1 MTPSIRRCILAVVM
15 AGGSVP
21 VIEAVAQQAGAGSA
35 QQPASAQS
43 ASDQSKPAKS
53 APPKAAARKKAAE
66 KAPKADPAAA
76 QGQVEDGINALAQ
89 GRADAAVASLTSA
102 LSASSLPSTQT
113 ARALYYRGVAYRR
126 QAKPAQAISDL
137 TNALWIKGGLTEEQ
151 RQDALQQ
158 RSGAYREAG
167 LPDQGDP
174 GNQRAVAGVKAG
186 SQSAPFATVAPPA
199 PNGSSTTLTAGGG
212 GFFGSLFGGS
222 APPPPTQSEPRSLPG
237 APVTTASVAP
247 RVAPTQPNPAT
258 RPSVATTATG
268 SVSQADKPATRLV
281 PVMTGSSLPS
291 GFQDMGDSVRMVE
304 VSTSARAGQPA
315 VAAAPVVAPPS
326 EPNAKGKAGSVV
338 ASRNGPKEAAKAQP
352 LVQSKSEAAPVPAP
366 QKVASAPQAV
376 APAGPAGKV
385 AGGGPVPAPR
395 AGAAGVRIQVAAVR
409 TAAEAQGVSA
419 KLQAQYARELGG
431 RAPVVDQVSAGN
443 FGSFFRVQ
451 VGPFAPT
458 RETQELCEKLKT
470 GGLDCR
476 LVSQ

>member
-35 QQPASAQS
+35 QQPASAKSQ
-43 ASDQSKPAKS
+43 PAKS
-53 APPKAAARKKAAE
+53 APPKAVARKKAAE

-76 QGQVEDGINALAQ
+76 QGQVEDGVNALAQ

-174 GNQRAVAGVKAG
+174 GNQRAVAGAKAG

-222 APPPPTQSEPRSLPG
+222 APTPPAQSAPRSVPG

-247 RVAPTQPNPAT
+247 RVAPAPPNPAT
-258 RPSVATTATG
+258 PPSAATTATG
-268 SVSQADKPATRLV
+268 SVSQAGKPSTRLV
-281 PVMTGSSLPS
+281 PVLNTASSLPS
-291 GFQDMGDSVRMVE
+291 GFQDIGDSVRMVE
-304 VSTSARAGQPA
+304 VDTSARAGQPA
-315 VAAAPVVAPPS
+315 VAAAPVVVPPS
-326 EPNAKGKAGSVV
+326 EPSAKGKAGSVV
-338 ASRNGPKEAAKAQP
+338 ASRSGPKEAAKAQP

-443 FGSFFRVQ
+443 FGSFYRVQ